1 MNASR
6 HFRILRWLA
15 VLAIALTPLLAAA
28 QLPTRAT
35 MPDEVVLVVRSAGD
49 QRVEPA
55 TGVVFA
61 RNKRGEALVAVPAE
75 LAEGDDELFVLDG
88 GTDLT
93 LHGRAAARVSPDSE
107 GPLAVLAVPGLQRPP
122 IRATFNPPEVDHE
135 LRLAAWPNA
144 DRLAA
149 GELPYWVPINVAG
162 TAPGQRQ
169 ALLEGQT
176 VPNVSGPLL
185 DLCGQWAG
193 MVIAAAEPAEGAA
206 EPLVLLNDAL
216 LEAAELMGIALRR
229 EACSEVAPV
238 GGQAVAV
245 RPAAPTPASAP
256 SASGG
261 MLDNLLKDAQLGL
274 GSLVF
279 VLSVVVGGLVFWI
292 AVKRRTAAQRR
303 RKLKRTLQTETVS
316 FSSTGLPERQ
326 TRAEPTTFE
335 PKTAPPQSRG
345 WLRIEGTHA
354 DGRPL
359 RAVTALRDGKFQAV
373 IGRAGVELSAD
384 GPGISRRHAAITV
397 EGGRMT
403 LSDLGSR
410 NGTFVNGVRCLP
422 DEVFVISD
430 KDKILLGAAQVQ
442 VRTSP
447 GKGPVT

>member
-1 MNASR
+1 
-6 HFRILRWLA
+6 
-15 VLAIALTPLLAAA
+15 
-28 QLPTRAT
+28 
-35 MPDEVVLVVRSAGD
+35 
-49 QRVEPA
+49 
-55 TGVVFA
+55 VVFA
-61 RNKRGEALVAVPAE
+61 RNKRGEALIAVPAS
-75 LAEGDDELFVLDG
+75 LAAGDAELFVLDG

-93 LHGRAAARVSPDSE
+93 LHGRAAARVSPETE
-107 GPLAVLAVPGLQRPP
+107 GPLAVLAVPGLQRPA

-144 DRLAA
+144 DRMAA
-149 GELPYWVPINVAG
+149 GDLPYWVPINVG
-162 TAPGQRQ
+162 GVSPGQRQ
-169 ALLEGQT
+169 ALLDGQS

-193 MVIAAAEPAEGAA
+193 MVIAADNTADPAAA
-206 EPLVLLNDAL
+206 PRILLNDAL

-229 EACSEVAPV
+229 EACAEVAPI
-238 GGQAVAV
+238 GGQAAAA
-245 RPAAPTPASAP
+245 RPAAPTPAPSRAP
-256 SASGG
+256 ARSSSG
-261 MLDNLLKDAQLGL
+261 MLDNILKDAQLGL
-274 GSLVF
+274 GSVVF
-279 VLSVVVGGLVFWI
+279 VLSVVVAGLVFWI

-303 RKLKRTLQTETVS
+303 RKLKRTLQTETVT

-345 WLRIEGTHA
+345 WLRIEGNHA

-403 LSDLGSR
+403 LTDLGSR

-422 DEVFVISD
+422 DEVFVITD